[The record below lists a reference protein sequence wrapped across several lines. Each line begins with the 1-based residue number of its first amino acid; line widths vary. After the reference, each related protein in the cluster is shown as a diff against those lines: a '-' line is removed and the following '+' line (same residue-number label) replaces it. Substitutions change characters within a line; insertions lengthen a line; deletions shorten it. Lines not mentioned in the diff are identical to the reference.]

1 MTLLN
6 ELEDPRTKMLPIT
19 TDQYDRMIA
28 DGILEEGEPYEL
40 LNGAIIRKDRS
51 ARGEDSM
58 TVGDDHTY
66 AVMMLNRLNRKLEKL
81 GCHLRPQQ
89 PILLPPKDEPE
100 PDGAIVRG
108 TEEDYLG
115 RKPVKRD
122 ILCVI
127 EVSDASLRRDR
138 ATKLAIY
145 ANGGIERYYI
155 VNLVHRVV
163 EQYTRPR
170 RGRGA
175 YGSTAT
181 FTADDS
187 FEFPTGKSKPLIIKV
202 RELLPHPRAG
212 NGAV

>member
-1 MTLLN
+1 MSLLD
-6 ELEDPRTKMLPIT
+6 ELEDPRTKVLPIT

-51 ARGEDSM
+51 ARGEDPM

-66 AVMMLNRLNRKLEKL
+66 AVMMLNRLNRKLEKM

-108 TEEDYLG
+108 REEDYLG
-115 RKPVKRD
+115 RKPMKRD

-138 ATKLAIY
+138 TTKLGIY
-145 ANGGIERYYI
+145 ASGGIERYYV
-155 VNLVHRVV
+155 VNLVDRVV
-163 EQYTRPR
+163 EVYTQPR
-170 RGRGA
+170 RGKGVYA
-175 YGSTAT
+175 STKKLGGDET
-181 FTADDS
+181 V
-187 FEFPTGKSKPLIIKV
+187 EFPTVAGKALAVKV
-202 RELLPHPRAG
+202 REILPHA
-212 NGAV
+212 